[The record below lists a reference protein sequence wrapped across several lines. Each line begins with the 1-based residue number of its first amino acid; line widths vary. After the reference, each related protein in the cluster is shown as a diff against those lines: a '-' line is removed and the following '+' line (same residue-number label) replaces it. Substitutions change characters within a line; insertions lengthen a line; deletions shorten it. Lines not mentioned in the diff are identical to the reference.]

1 MLTAPHSSG
10 LVPLTVAMTARN
22 SVAREPGQH
31 REGLKRAAATG
42 GWSQGPAVEE
52 HRFPLYTRHDQGRS
66 SDLIQMYMHTSAR
79 CFEANER
86 KRRVRI

>member
-1 MLTAPHSSG
+1 MLNAPHGSG
-10 LVPLTVAMTARN
+10 LIPQIVTVEARN

-31 REGLKRAAATG
+31 REGLKRAAARG
-42 GWSQGPAVEE
+42 GWSQGPALEE
-52 HRFPLYTRHDQGRS
+52 LRFPLYTRHDQGRS